1 MSRLAS
7 LSPLS
12 RLPRL
17 AHALLFAVLGAL
29 SFAADSRAELL
40 ALCGAYPPEL
50 TALRDEFGATEANGF
65 TKETF
70 KGVTFWRGRVGRHD
84 VVLFRTGT
92 SVVNAAYQL
101 QLALDHLPITAVLF
115 AGVAGGTDPK
125 LRVGD
130 IVVPERWAYHD
141 ESAYLNDDGHG
152 GYVKPDY
159 LTIRHEH
166 FGMIHPD
173 DVAAVRDGAA
183 DYETMPVFPIDP
195 ALLDATRRAI
205 AKLPKFHRADHDVA
219 IHVGG
224 TGVTGSVFLDNRA
237 YREWLQKV
245 WSARCTDMES
255 TALAHVAWCNR
266 VPILIVRG
274 LSDLAGGQHGA
285 NPIDANELPV
295 SRVAAKVLRQVV
307 DEL

>member
-1 MSRLAS
+1 MSRPV
-7 LSPLS
+7 SPLGLL
-12 RLPRL
+12 RQL
-17 AHALLFAVLGAL
+17 ARVLLFAALGVMA
-29 SFAADSRAELL
+29 FATSEPAPALL
-40 ALCGAYPPEL
+40 AICGAYPPEI

-65 TKETF
+65 KKEVF
-70 KGVTFWRGRVGRHD
+70 KGVTFWRGRVGQHE
-84 VVLFRTGT
+84 VVIFRTGT

-101 QLALDHLPITAVLF
+101 QLAFDHLPITAVLF
-115 AGVAGGTDPK
+115 AGVAGGTDPE

-141 ESAYLNDDGHG
+141 ESAYLNDDGKG
-152 GYVKPDY
+152 GYIKPDY
-159 LTIRHEH
+159 LTLRHEN
-166 FGMIHPD
+166 FGMIHAD
-173 DVAAVRDGAA
+173 DVHAVQDGSEK
-183 DYETMPVFPIDP
+183 YESMPTFPIDP
-195 ALLDATRRAI
+195 KLLDATRRAF
-205 AKLPKFHRADHDVA
+205 AKLPKFRRGDHDVA
-219 IHVGG
+219 LHVGG

-237 YREWLQKV
+237 YREWLQRV

-295 SRVAAKVLRQVV
+295 SRVAAKVLRQVIE
-307 DEL
+307 EL